1 MNIFVL
7 SYDPREAAQSLHDTH
22 LVKMILETC
31 QLLCTAKRY
40 LDGTFQTITKTD
52 PVSGKTRKKTYYVLP
67 DAAEDDLLYEAG
79 WLNHPCSIWLRQS
92 DKNWRW
98 LHTYLVELTVEYSR
112 RYGGKTHAS
121 VASGLVHALVL
132 EPKNIPITNTITP
145 FAQAMPE
152 IYKREDA
159 VDAYRAYYVGAKAF
173 NRSGRFMAKYRAPA
187 LAPAW
192 WSDYN
197 QKYGQFV

>member
-7 SYDPREAAQSLHDTH
+7 DNDPRIAAKSLHDIH

-31 QLLCTAKRY
+31 QLLCSAKRY
-40 LDGTFQTITKTD
+40 LDGKQTVTTRINPTT
-52 PVSGKTRKKTYYVLP
+52 GKSRKATYYVLS
-67 DAAEDDLLYEAG
+67 DSREDGFLYQAG
-79 WLNHPCSIWLRQS
+79 WINHPCSIWLRQS

-98 LHTYLVELTVEYSR
+98 LHTYLVELVEEYHR
-112 RYGGKTHAS
+112 RYGKTHAS
-121 VASGLVHALVL
+121 VESGLVHSLAT
-132 EPKNIPITNTITP
+132 EPKNIPITNSITP

-187 LAPAW
+187 LAPTW
-192 WSDYN
+192 WSDYG
-197 QKYGQFV
+197 QKYSKFL